1 MPRGIKGSGQKKS
14 FADVFSKYK
23 TYDPE
28 KEGYGHRTQW
38 KQAFNER
45 MGYEEAREVFG
56 GRNEIKKALAELELS
71 QMPKSLAELK
81 STYRKTIFQHHPDR
95 GGDTAKAQRIIA
107 AYTILEKELKEVY
120 DLKEAFL
127 RNS

>member
-1 MPRGIKGSGQKKS
+1 MPRGVKGSGKPRN
-14 FADVFSKYK
+14 FNDVFSKYK

-45 MGYEEAREVFG
+45 MGYEEAKEVFG
-56 GRNEIKKALAELELS
+56 NRNEMSQSLDELELTE
-71 QMPKSLAELK
+71 MPKSLADLK
-81 STYRKTIFQHHPDR
+81 SVYRKLIFKHHPDR

-107 AYTILEKELKEVY
+107 AYTILEKKLSDLYELKDV
-120 DLKEAFL
+120 FL